1 MEKEATNKCKRCKNL
16 AASAKNE
23 LVDLTDEWKSLDE
36 LQQEQ
41 ELEMQLT
48 AAIESA
54 MTKLVPAA
62 IESAITKLV
71 PHMLAATTVM
81 QKMQQEKDIV
91 PSEKKDSKD
100 DED

>member
-1 MEKEATNKCKRCKNL
+1 M
-16 AASAKNE
+16 
-23 LVDLTDEWKSLDE
+23 
-36 LQQEQ
+36 
-41 ELEMQLT
+41 T

-81 QKMQQEKDIV
+81 QKMQQEKDTV

-100 DED
+100 DGDEHGSE